1 MMTWSSVL
9 YTTARWS
16 AAPPVAT
23 RFSSSPTPSNITFL
37 DRIMVIRWWWWGRP
51 SPSRSLSTI
60 QRAQRKAYFNF
71 WDENSLLSISCF
83 KTRMRICSFN
93 LRLQDE
99 NKNWNSDNS
108 RDNGD
113 AVGYCGHDDVKMLCN
128 IDPHKYLTFGVK
140 NKKGFGECISAGCL
154 VWFPHTPSVTIFSGW
169 VFGPNNRCLI
179 YATQLMC
186 GNNLF
191 RLSLLAQSGTTRW
204 HGQQRIVTDVLLP
217 RLLIICH
224 ICQLEILI
232 ICRIWATWNSLHI
245 FNPCLFLGNL
255 PSPFFSSFLR
265 SVWLNQCH

>member
-1 MMTWSSVL
+1 MVGRSSSRHEVL
-9 YTTARWS
+9 LLPHTVQHHLPGQDYDDGDQVMVIR
-16 AAPPVAT
+16 VI
-23 RFSSSPTPSNITFL
+23 RFSSSPTPSSITFL
-37 DRIMVIRWWWWGRP
+37 VRMMVIRWWWWGRP

-99 NKNWNSDNS
+99 NKNRNSDNS

-191 RLSLLAQSGTTRW
+191 QVFW
-204 HGQQRIVTDVLLP
+204 HRVEQHGDT
-217 RLLIICH
+217 
-224 ICQLEILI
+224 
-232 ICRIWATWNSLHI
+232 NSKEWWQM
-245 FNPCLFLGNL
+245 FFFLG
-255 PSPFFSSFLR
+255 FL
-265 SVWLNQCH
+265 